1 MTDLDE
7 PNEVM
12 YIVNRPL
19 YRVIVLI
26 NGADVDVNIIL
37 TAKGK
42 QYARGRARGDHRF
55 IHNDDEAIA
64 EIMSARDNYFPAI
77 LPSGKYSFDT

>member
-1 MTDLDE
+1 MTE

-19 YRVIVLI
+19 YRVIVLV

-42 QYARGRARGDHRF
+42 QYARGRARGHHRF
-55 IHNDDEAIA
+55 VHDDEEAIA
-64 EIMSARDNYFPAI
+64 EIMAARDNYFPA
-77 LPSGKYSFDT
+77 LPKVKANSKFSFDV